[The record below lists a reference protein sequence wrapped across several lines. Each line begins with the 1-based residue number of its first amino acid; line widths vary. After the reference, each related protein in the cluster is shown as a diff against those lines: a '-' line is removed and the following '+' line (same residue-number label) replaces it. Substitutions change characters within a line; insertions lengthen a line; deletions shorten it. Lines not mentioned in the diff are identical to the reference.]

1 VAGASAVTAAAVAQ
15 NSKVP
20 IINLNDRKV
29 SSLQPTD
36 ARVEYFDRSFPAFG
50 LRVFPSGIK
59 SFVLFY
65 RQHGR
70 LRRMTI
76 GRYPKVTLAAAR
88 EKARKAL
95 DAVSEGEDPA
105 KTRITAKGRTFSALG
120 KLYIDKYAKP
130 RKRSWRD
137 DRMMINREF
146 SDWSNRPVTSIR
158 RTDARELLDAIVE
171 RGAAIGANRVHSL
184 GRKMYNFAIDQEWCE
199 VNPFQLVKKPSV
211 ERARDRVLTDDEIKA
226 LWLYLH
232 TDSDDRYTRL
242 TRATFAL
249 RLITAQRGIEIA
261 NMRRQD
267 IQGDWWTIPKEYAKN
282 KLAHRVPLTK
292 LALAELDRISIDAD
306 PQQPFIFCGIRGTR
320 QRQGA
325 LDDLPVD
332 DFQPRDLRRTAA
344 SNMTKAGVNRLV
356 VSKILNHVE
365 TGITAVY
372 DRHSYDAEKR
382 VGLETWDA
390 LLTAITLREPGR

>member
-1 VAGASAVTAAAVAQ
+1 ML
-15 NSKVP
+15 K
-20 IINLNDRKV
+20 
-29 SSLQPTD
+29 
-36 ARVEYFDRSFPAFG
+36 
-50 LRVFPSGIK
+50 
-59 SFVLFY
+59 
-65 RQHGR
+65 
-70 LRRMTI
+70 
-76 GRYPKVTLAAAR
+76 
-88 EKARKAL
+88 
-95 DAVSEGEDPA
+95 
-105 KTRITAKGRTFSALG
+105 
-120 KLYIDKYAKP
+120 
-130 RKRSWRD
+130 
-137 DRMMINREF
+137 REF
-146 SDWSNRPVTSIR
+146 SDWDHRPVSSIKR
-158 RTDARELLDAIVE
+158 SDARELLDAIVA
-171 RGAAIGANRVHSL
+171 RGAPIAANRVLSL
-184 GRKMYNFAIDQEWCE
+184 GRKVCNFAIDQEWLE
-199 VNPFQLVKKPSV
+199 TNPFQRVKRPSV
-211 ERARDRVLTDDEIKA
+211 ERARDRVLTDEEIKA

-232 TDSDDRYTRL
+232 SESDDRYTRL

-282 KLAHRVPLTK
+282 KLAHRVPLTT
-292 LALAELDRISIDAD
+292 LALAELERIEPDTDKDS
-306 PQQPFIFCGIRGTR
+306 PFIFKGIRGTR

-325 LDDLPVD
+325 LENLPVE